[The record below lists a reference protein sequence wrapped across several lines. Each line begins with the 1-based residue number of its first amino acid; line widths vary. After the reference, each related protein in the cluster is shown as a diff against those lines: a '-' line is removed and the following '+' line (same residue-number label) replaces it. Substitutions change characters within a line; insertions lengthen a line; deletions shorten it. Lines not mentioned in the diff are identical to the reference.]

1 MINDFNRDYNFEQ
14 ERVNEDFLCCFFL
27 SAFVIQIEKF
37 LFDLITVRERP
48 RWKRLELLLKINNE
62 SLLLLSF

>member
-1 MINDFNRDYNFEQ
+1 MFLTFGPYFTEELLPYSPMINDFNRDYNFEQ

-48 RWKRLELLLKINNE
+48 R
-62 SLLLLSF
+62 